1 MSIFPERSV
10 LPTEKVLYRPHKKGN
25 GDFFDH
31 LSLSAEQK
39 QTLREQIRELTFTH
53 QLDEQTTNIPKGKQ
67 VDKLAVLKVQ
77 LVGDQLDL
85 ELLRQL
91 DQRIGMYLI
100 FDLRRAN
107 GSQSYLINYKEPIE
121 KPKNDGI
128 LYRLIRTFETDE
140 SIDLDLGVANLDHLY
155 SQLVKEVS
163 TETLIKESNQDISSA
178 IAREQDITRL
188 EKRANQLEKKITRE
202 KSVRQQFELRKEHR
216 QLLATIQQLK
226 QGD

>member
-25 GDFFDH
+25 GDFFDY
-31 LSLSAEQK
+31 LSLSTEQK

-67 VDKLAVLKVQ
+67 VDKLAVLKVH

-100 FDLRRAN
+100 FDLRRAD
-107 GSQSYLINYKEPIE
+107 GSQSYLINYKEPIA
-121 KPKNDGI
+121 KSKNDGI

-140 SIDLDLGVANLDHLY
+140 SINLDLGVANLDHFY
-155 SQLVKEVS
+155 GQLVKEVS

-188 EKRANQLEKKITRE
+188 EKRASQLAKKIARE
-202 KSVRQQFELRKEHR
+202 KSVRQQFELRKDHR

-226 QGD
+226 QGN

>member
-25 GDFFDH
+25 GDFFDY

-100 FDLRRAN
+100 FDLRRAD

-128 LYRLIRTFETDE
+128 LYRLIRTFETEE
-140 SIDLDLGVANLDHLY
+140 SINLDLGVTNLDHLY

-188 EKRANQLEKKITRE
+188 EKRASQLAKKIARE